1 MKISKNLLIGMIFV
15 SILISSMNIQ
25 LVAAKDMADPD
36 RDISID
42 DDSIKEHI
50 QAHERVRFQ
59 FRKRTSITIQGN
71 TNISVDIQCDANN
84 IGDKDFQ
91 IEINSSKDLELKM
104 LCNEEEKELGLLKG
118 NTYQV
123 RNRNRY
129 RYQEGFCVNLECNG
143 TCDAK
148 LMLEATEENQN
159 GVWAYYD
166 EDKEEWVT
174 VDTEIEDGY
183 LVAETNHF
191 STWTVLVPEVDYT
204 IYLIIGGISAAAII
218 GIVII
223 LRKRNK

>member
-1 MKISKNLLIGMIFV
+1 MKISKNLLMGMIFV

-25 LVAAKDMADPD
+25 LVTAKDMADPD
-36 RDISID
+36 RDVSID
-42 DDSIKEHI
+42 GDSVKDHIK
-50 QAHERVRFQ
+50 AHERVRFQ

-104 LCNEEEKELGLLKG
+104 VCNEEEKELGLLKG

-143 TCDAK
+143 TCNAK
-148 LMLEATEENQN
+148 LMLEATEQNKN

-166 EDKEEWVT
+166 ESKEEWVSVETT
-174 VDTEIEDGY
+174 VEDGY

-218 GIVII
+218 GIIII